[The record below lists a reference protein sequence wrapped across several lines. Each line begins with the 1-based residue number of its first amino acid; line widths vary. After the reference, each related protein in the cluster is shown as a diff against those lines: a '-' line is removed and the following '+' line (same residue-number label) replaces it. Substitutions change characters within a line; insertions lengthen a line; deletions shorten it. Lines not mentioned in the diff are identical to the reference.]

1 MNWFF
6 IAILAPF
13 LWSISNFVDK
23 YLLSSFFKNKGIG
36 ALLIFSSLVSIIMM
50 PIFFVMDRNVLEIP
64 LSNIIILVLG
74 GIISVLAILFYLYAI
89 NKDDASTVVP
99 FFQLIPVFLY
109 IFGYFLLGE
118 SLQKNEIIAGI
129 LIIIG
134 AGILSLEI
142 QEDKSI
148 KIKKKL
154 VFLMILSSMLYA
166 LYEVLFKFIAIENS
180 FWVSNFWQHFGL
192 LLSGFVF
199 FIFFKKFRT
208 DFISLFKNSKSKII
222 SLNIFNEIITII
234 GNLFMLF
241 AILLAPIA
249 VVGLVNAYQP
259 LMVFVMG
266 ILLTKFIPKLYKEK
280 IDSRNIYQKIFAIV
294 VIFIGTY
301 LLY

>member
-23 YLLSSFFKNKGIG
+23 YLLSNFFKNKGIG

-50 PIFFVMDRNVLEIP
+50 PIFFVMDSNVFEIP

-89 NKDDASTVVP
+89 NNDDASTVVP

-109 IFGYFLLGE
+109 IFGYFILGE
-118 SLQKNEIIAGI
+118 SLQKKEIVAGI

-142 QEDKSI
+142 QENKRI
-148 KIKKKL
+148 RIKKKL
-154 VFLMILSSMLYA
+154 VLLMILSSMLYA
-166 LYEVLFKFIAIENS
+166 LYEVLFKFVAIENS

-192 LLSGFVF
+192 LLSGFAF

-208 DFISLFKNSKSKII
+208 DFISLFKDSKSKII

-259 LMVFVMG
+259 LMVFLMG
-266 ILLTKFIPKLYKEK
+266 ILLTKFTPKLYKEK
-280 IDSRNIYQKIFAIV
+280 IDSRNIYQKIFAIA